1 MNTATFTPHLP
12 TITVAKIE
20 TADDLKEVGALLRDN
35 RATFVGLP
43 YTRKDIRVRKNN
55 IYVPAENDAE
65 PSITL
70 AMIGT
75 LLVTSTNG
83 KLFLTDEAVVADG
96 DFTVVPLEL
105 FKPVVGLNNTEER

>member
-20 TADDLKEVGALLRDN
+20 TAEDLKKVGELLRDN

-43 YTRKDIRVRKNN
+43 YMKKDIRTRKNN
-55 IYVPAENDAE
+55 IYVLAENDAE
-65 PSITL
+65 PSIVL
-70 AMIGT
+70 AMVGT

-83 KLFLTDEAVVADG
+83 KRFLTDEAVIADG
-96 DFTVVPLEL
+96 DFTLVPLEL